1 MALPFLL
8 PGNYNKTC
16 FCEREGR
23 SFCERILLLMI
34 YFFYIMAKDYTAGV
48 AAEGEVWYDG
58 KMKARSYEDIL

>member
-1 MALPFLL
+1 
-8 PGNYNKTC
+8 
-16 FCEREGR
+16 
-23 SFCERILLLMI
+23 MI